1 MAMASSIACT
11 SVDCSPMFLY
21 QPPSLAGNAV
31 LLALFA
37 ILIPIA
43 LLLGIRY
50 RSLGFAIPLAG
61 GLALEVVGYIGRLLL
76 RSDLSSRT
84 DFAVFL
90 VGTTLGPTCIC
101 GAMFLIVPRVV
112 AVYGDEYRSWRPV
125 WYLLLLCLLT
135 VVSLVLELAGAVVST
150 AEDVP
155 AVANAGITVL
165 VVGLVIQL
173 LALGVFVIHAV
184 LFAIVLRIRRH
195 DLDPEFASVY
205 NSNKFTLLLVAFIVA
220 TTLIVLRSTYR
231 TVQIA
236 EGFESSIAQAETL
249 FLVLDGAAMLIATI
263 LLLACFPARALGQ
276 SWSETTVRKL
286 SQRSQRQSHPVSIG
300 APVARPSPTY
310 NRMSIKSS
318 TSTYSP
324 RRANYT
330 APSPQRNMVDS
341 DNLW

>member
-1 MAMASSIACT
+1 
-11 SVDCSPMFLY
+11 MFLY

-155 AVANAGITVL
+155 AVVCKYPDVCL
-165 VVGLVIQL
+165 P
-173 LALGVFVIHAV
+173 
-184 LFAIVLRIRRH
+184 IR
-195 DLDPEFASVY
+195 D
-205 NSNKFTLLLVAFIVA
+205 
-220 TTLIVLRSTYR
+220 
-231 TVQIA
+231 
-236 EGFESSIAQAETL
+236 
-249 FLVLDGAAMLIATI
+249 
-263 LLLACFPARALGQ
+263 
-276 SWSETTVRKL
+276 
-286 SQRSQRQSHPVSIG
+286 
-300 APVARPSPTY
+300 
-310 NRMSIKSS
+310 
-318 TSTYSP
+318 
-324 RRANYT
+324 
-330 APSPQRNMVDS
+330 
-341 DNLW
+341 